1 MPKFTNQST
10 GTTIIIEPGQSIKD
24 ACQANMEIGIP
35 FACENGI
42 CSTCLVTVEEGGD
55 TLGEKTEQ
63 EELTLGARGAEEGD
77 RLLCQCQMG
86 DKDVVVSQ

>member
-42 CSTCLVTVEEGGD
+42 CSTCLVTVEKGGES
-55 TLGEKTEQ
+55 LGDKSEQ
-63 EELTLGARGAEEGD
+63 EELTLGARMAGEED

-86 DKDVVVSQ
+86 DVDIEVSQ